1 MYDYSPQ
8 ANQLADQGRYGD
20 SMMVHMNPL
29 EVALMNQ
36 MSGNKMTI
44 NPTTGQPE
52 AFAFLLPLL
61 ASMGGT
67 ALGGA
72 GGLAAL
78 GVGSGA
84 LAAGVGGALGS
95 ALGQTAATGSLKEGL
110 KAGLLSGATAGI
122 AGALA
127 PAATAATEGAKTG
140 SNLLSKVAPQGAA
153 DVGKAFQ
160 TFGPAQVGTEL
171 TSGLDV
177 LKASALPGAFS
188 GAVGAS
194 QYQAPFK
201 DDNPDFLGK
210 RSDIPEAAP
219 PTRRLNPMAM
229 TPGGMG
235 ERQYFTDDA
244 LTQQSG
250 VRPEPGG
257 SQSFS
262 DIASKYGD
270 VSRMEEG
277 GLASL
282 DPAAMQAPIPESMQ
296 DAMQDSMQPPM
307 PEDQAMMQS
316 EGGREDTARVFNE
329 AVAALMGQHPA
340 PKEAVRRFLEVF
352 GEERLMALVGQIRE
366 KMESPQEG
374 RMVTGDGPDG
384 VDNIPASVEGQQ
396 PVLLANNEYILPEK
410 VTSAVGNGDPNAG
423 AEALNEMV
431 AQV

>member
-67 ALGGA
+67 ALGAG

-127 PAATAATEGAKTG
+127 PAATAGKEIGLLGKVGGQGITRAQMALMPGRLPTSVGRMAT
-140 SNLLSKVAPQGAA
+140 L
-153 DVGKAFQ
+153 
-160 TFGPAQVGTEL
+160 GTKEA
-171 TSGLDV
+171 
-177 LKASALPGAFS
+177 LKQSIIPGAVT

-250 VRPEPGG
+250 VRPQPGG

-262 DIASKYGD
+262 DIASKYGG